1 MIKACK
7 QNKESVLEKVRKGKL
22 DSAALSVSS
31 LVDEIILS
39 MHTNG
44 ILHCLSAGID
54 DLRADN
60 TTIPYELVW
69 ASAIAAK
76 MKIRTSLTDIPYAV
90 TDHRTLAEL
99 GYTLIETKGKLGAG
113 LMRESSIRALLGK
126 YDAQKLFDGYNEVV
140 QKHILPQLEIAPSI
154 HILDCTD
161 LEVNLKNENYENSGV
176 ALSKRG
182 GTARGYKLSTIRGLA
197 DDTGLIEDIR
207 FGPMNKHD
215 LSLSEQMLKTSPV
228 LKSGDILINDRGF
241 ISRPIMN
248 YLKSKRQVD
257 TYVPLRKDMDAYQF
271 AVESAQASSEWAKH
285 PNPKRI
291 NQRICLVPSVGQ
303 FWQSACPSHDV
314 ELNSCVVWD
323 KDINEY
329 FVFVT
334 TDTSKSAREILKIY
348 ELRPEIEEDYRQ
360 LKDFWKIE
368 DLKSTKLNM
377 IAFHIV
383 CVLFGY
389 LFFQIYT
396 MFPEGEK
403 LAGKSLPVLLKV
415 YDAKPQSFVVL
426 YSGCE
431 FGVITLLDM
440 MELYMACSKTS
451 RDKIRKIMKDV

>member
-1 MIKACK
+1 
-7 QNKESVLEKVRKGKL
+7 
-22 DSAALSVSS
+22 
-31 LVDEIILS
+31 
-39 MHTNG
+39 
-44 ILHCLSAGID
+44 
-54 DLRADN
+54 
-60 TTIPYELVW
+60 
-69 ASAIAAK
+69 
-76 MKIRTSLTDIPYAV
+76 
-90 TDHRTLAEL
+90 
-99 GYTLIETKGKLGAG
+99 
-113 LMRESSIRALLGK
+113 
-126 YDAQKLFDGYNEVV
+126 
-140 QKHILPQLEIAPSI
+140 
-154 HILDCTD
+154 
-161 LEVNLKNENYENSGV
+161 
-176 ALSKRG
+176 
-182 GTARGYKLSTIRGLA
+182 
-197 DDTGLIEDIR
+197 
-207 FGPMNKHD
+207 
-215 LSLSEQMLKTSPV
+215 MLKTSPV

-323 KDINEY
+323 KDVNEY

-334 TDTSKSAREILKIY
+334 TDTSKNARDILKIY

-368 DLKSTKLNM
+368 DFKSTKLNM

-426 YSGCE
+426 YSDCE

-440 MELYMACSKTS
+440 MELYMACSETS